1 MQSSHPRVP
10 RHADGFGNG
19 RQASALVES
28 MRLRSA
34 LLVSV
39 GLACAGLV
47 HAAEKGADTPVAVVF
62 GQPIHAGDLAAPGGA
77 KATDAASAE
86 RARGEAL
93 RARVWA
99 AVFGEYARRRNI
111 EPTEAEIDSQI
122 EGQRRM
128 TARLAAERVQQRAA
142 LTAELKSPDSSDAQR
157 QAAQRHLDT
166 LDRLAEFDARR
177 ARELR
182 DPAQQKLARES
193 ERRVATQWVRK
204 WKLDQALFREFGG
217 RIVFQQAGWEP
228 IDAYRKLLLQAEASG
243 QLVLSDPTWRSAVYR
258 YFEHRFIY
266 ADEAKARFY
275 FEKPYWERTPEQM
288 KAAGF

>member
-1 MQSSHPRVP
+1 MESSHSPVP
-10 RHADGFGNG
+10 RRGTGCGNG
-19 RQASALVES
+19 RQAPALTSAT
-28 MRLRSA
+28 RLRSA
-34 LLVSV
+34 LLVFV
-39 GLACAGLV
+39 GVACAGLV
-47 HAAEKGADTPVAVVF
+47 HAAEKSADTPVAVVF
-62 GQPIHAGDLAAPGGA
+62 GQPIHARDLAAAGGA

-86 RARGEAL
+86 RAQGEAL
-93 RARVWA
+93 RARVWS

-128 TARLAAERVQQRAA
+128 TARLATEHVRQREA
-142 LTAELKSPDSSDAQR
+142 LLAELKAPNVSDARR
-157 QAAQRHLDT
+157 QAAQQHLDT

-182 DPAQQKLARES
+182 DPAQQKLQRES
-193 ERRVATQWVRK
+193 ERRVATQWVRQ
-204 WKLDQALFREFGG
+204 WKLNQALFREFGG